1 MHMYNFKSTI
11 MDNVKFIVCFYLC
24 FSFHYKV
31 IGQTAKDLNVP
42 LVEQADSKW
51 CWSASLEMLFKFH
64 TMPKDTLQC
73 HIASTHYRIKPFPVN
88 RICNCT
94 SYCTNSTINCSQAII
109 DSDLLRLLNNY
120 NYNSWRINSPL
131 TIKWDTVKLKI
142 DKLRPFIISHVMG
155 GCNST
160 HYLVAKGYCEKS
172 TCNYVLVNDPSICK
186 SQNIVAVRFNSST
199 SFKICSA
206 TLDNLQT
213 STNVNNAVN
222 LSSNTCANI
231 LNCNIADIRL
241 RAPAGLQIRSS
252 ANQTVLDS
260 AYASINVEYIKIQ
273 NNKIVKVNNEPIRD
287 IITGNVLDSA
297 NYVINRATKVD
308 SVWEIQMVLRG
319 KYKGVFD
326 LDKTLSP
333 TVTIGDNTFTL
344 DRGLYK
350 KVVLLPDYEDYLQ
363 FKYNKQIYFY
373 PLNNCTNCNPQSIKR
388 KDLIKNYYNTN
399 SLR

>member
-1 MHMYNFKSTI
+1 
-11 MDNVKFIVCFYLC
+11 MDNLKFIICFYLC
-24 FSFHYKV
+24 CSFHFNS
-31 IGQTAKDLNVP
+31 IGQNADLNVP

-64 TMPKDTLQC
+64 CKPKDTLQC
-73 HIASTHYRIKPFPVN
+73 HITSTHFRIKPVPVN
-88 RICNCT
+88 RICNC
-94 SYCTNSTINCSQAII
+94 STCGHGNLNCSQALL
-109 DSDLLRLLNNY
+109 DSDILRLLNNY
-120 NYNSWRINSPL
+120 KFNSWRINSPL

-155 GCNST
+155 NCNST

-172 TCNYVLVNDPSICK
+172 TCNFVLVNDPSICK

-206 TLDNLQT
+206 TLDNLTT
-213 STNVNNAVN
+213 SSNVTHAVN

-231 LNCNIADIRL
+231 LNCDIPDIRL
-241 RAPAGLQIRSS
+241 PLPTGLQIRSS
-252 ANQTVLDS
+252 ANKIVLDS
-260 AYASINVEYIKIQ
+260 SYASINVEYVKIQ
-273 NNKIVKVNNEPIRD
+273 NNKIVKVNKEPIKD

-297 NYVINRATKVD
+297 NYVINRVTKVG
-308 SVWEIQMVLRG
+308 SVWETQIVLRG

-326 LDKTLSP
+326 LDKTLEP
-333 TVTIGDNTFTL
+333 IVTIDSKTFTL

-350 KVVLLPDYEDYLQ
+350 KVVLLPDYEDYIQ
-363 FKYNKQIYFY
+363 FKYDKQIYFY
-373 PLNNCTNCNPQSIKR
+373 PLTNCSNCNPEPLKR
-388 KDLIKNYYNTN
+388 QELIKNYYNNN